1 MRSPA
6 LSVYFSLLLAASFC
20 EGTAPGAQSLPNL
33 RKGRQEI
40 PFDPPVSFP
49 KKAAARSQ
57 LRDEAAE
64 LAELSA
70 GIPERIDRISHGQLP
85 KELDGQLKRI
95 EKLAKHLRAEVAR

>member
-6 LSVYFSLLLAASFC
+6 LSVCLSLLLAAWCC

-33 RKGRQEI
+33 RKGRIEI

-49 KKAAARSQ
+49 KKAPARSQ
-57 LRDEAAE
+57 LRDEARE

-70 GIPERIDRISHGQLP
+70 GIPGRIDRISQGQLP

-95 EKLAKHLRAEVAR
+95 EKLAKHLRAEVAQ

>member
-1 MRSPA
+1 M
-6 LSVYFSLLLAASFC
+6 
-20 EGTAPGAQSLPNL
+20 APRAQSLPNL
-33 RKGRQEI
+33 RKGRLEI
-40 PFDPPVSFP
+40 PFDPPLSFP
-49 KKAAARSQ
+49 KKAAASSQ

-95 EKLAKHLRAEVAR
+95 EKLAKHLRAELAQ

>member
-1 MRSPA
+1 
-6 LSVYFSLLLAASFC
+6 LLLAGSFC
-20 EGTAPGAQSLPNL
+20 EGTAPGAQSLPSL
-33 RKGRQEI
+33 RKGRIEI

-70 GIPERIDRISHGQLP
+70 GIPERIERVNHGQLP
-85 KELDGQLKRI
+85 KELAGQLKRI
-95 EKLAKHLRAEVAR
+95 ERLAKHLRSEVGP

>member
-6 LSVYFSLLLAASFC
+6 LSVYLSLLLAASFC
-20 EGTAPGAQSLPNL
+20 EGAASSAQNLPNH
-33 RKGRQEI
+33 RKGRLEI

-95 EKLAKHLRAEVAR
+95 EKLAKHLRSEVAP

>member
-1 MRSPA
+1 M
-6 LSVYFSLLLAASFC
+6 AAR
-20 EGTAPGAQSLPNL
+20 AQSLPNL
-33 RKGRQEI
+33 RKGRLEI

-49 KKAAARSQ
+49 KKAAASSQ

-95 EKLAKHLRAEVAR
+95 EKLAKHLRAELAQ

>member
-6 LSVYFSLLLAASFC
+6 LSVYLSLLLAASFC
-20 EGTAPGAQSLPNL
+20 EGTAPGAQSLPSL
-33 RKGRQEI
+33 RKGPLEI

-49 KKAAARSQ
+49 KKVAARSQ

-64 LAELSA
+64 LAKLSA
-70 GIPERIDRISHGQLP
+70 GIPERIDRVSHGQLP

-95 EKLAKHLRAEVAR
+95 EKLAKHLRSEVAP

>member
-6 LSVYFSLLLAASFC
+6 LCVYLSLLLAASFC
-20 EGTAPGAQSLPNL
+20 EGKAPGAQSLPNL
-33 RKGRQEI
+33 HKGPLEI

-70 GIPERIDRISHGQLP
+70 GIPERIERVAHGQLP

-95 EKLAKHLRAEVAR
+95 DKLARHLRSEVAP